1 MDYELRIVVEK
12 VAVSSQEVVKRDT
25 IASYALQCPTSIV
38 ELGLRHGEQICLLAK
53 IQDILLTEQS
63 GLIDHETHVCPTC
76 GNILQLTPCGRT
88 RALARRIPWFR
99 RCILDTQSRA
109 FHQYIPHEIW
119 PHRSPHQ

>member
-63 GLIDHETHVCPTC
+63 GLMDHETHVCPTC
-76 GNILQLTPCGRT
+76 GNILKKNQ
-88 RALARRIPWFR
+88 IPPDLVVKSQPTDSIDI
-99 RCILDTQSRA
+99 IL
-109 FHQYIPHEIW
+109 
-119 PHRSPHQ
+119 